1 MGTANT
7 CWHLEI
13 WAGVFTF
20 FIRQLSQFPTLFGC
34 STISKCNFYFS
45 IYLINLINWQMLN
58 RFPLINATNFSWLN
72 NKWINIFCLVISLKP
87 IFFCYILHPSNPIFS
102 WPKHSTSGIA
112 VLDLRSTILTT
123 MIWCRRSKSF
133 TRGVRSEL
141 KVIKLVTVIVD
152 RKRSKP
158 RIYLNYSYLPIFYL
172 ENISHCWTYC
182 TRWPIHCGRLVL

>member
-20 FIRQLSQFPTLFGC
+20 FIRQPSQFPTLFGC
-34 STISKCNFYFS
+34 STISKCDFYFS

-58 RFPLINATNFSWLN
+58 RSPLINATNFSWLN
-72 NKWINIFCLVISLKP
+72 NKWINIFCLVFSLKP
-87 IFFCYILHPSNPIFS
+87 IFLLHAPSIQSNLFMTEPFDLGDCCS
-102 WPKHSTSGIA
+102 WPQVHW
-112 VLDLRSTILTT
+112 LP
-123 MIWCRRSKSF
+123 WCRRSSKSF

-158 RIYLNYSYLPIFYL
+158 RIYLNYSYLSFI
-172 ENISHCWTYC
+172 
-182 TRWPIHCGRLVL
+182 

>member
-20 FIRQLSQFPTLFGC
+20 FIRQPSQFPTLFGC

-72 NKWINIFCLVISLKP
+72 NKWINIFCLVFSLKP
-87 IFFCYILHPSNPIFS
+87 IFLLHAPSIQSNLFMTETFDLGNCCS
-102 WPKHSTSGIA
+102 WPQVHNTDYHDMMSA
-112 VLDLRSTILTT
+112 VQ
-123 MIWCRRSKSF
+123 
-133 TRGVRSEL
+133 
-141 KVIKLVTVIVD
+141 
-152 RKRSKP
+152 
-158 RIYLNYSYLPIFYL
+158 IFYTWCQKRI
-172 ENISHCWTYC
+172 EGNK
-182 TRWPIHCGRLVL
+182 TRDRNCRPQKVQA